1 VSFLKKIWTDRVSA
15 HPNRRI
21 LTNEDSTTNVV
32 TVARYEGIISQQ
44 GDAFSATNMNDLED
58 RIENGMEELS
68 VDLDEINNNLSN
80 VESTTHSVTINNVNF
95 GTLVEKR
102 VGKVVTITFS
112 GGGSFTNTTVS
123 TTYTICTLT
132 NKALIDT
139 FFLGTINAGIGN
151 QSYAFMSV
159 TATGKV
165 TFVSPDTLSSTRTLK
180 FSCTYL
186 CE

>member
-58 RIENGMEELS
+58 RVEAEFN
-68 VDLDEINNNLSN
+68 EINSSLST
-80 VESTTHSVTINNVNF
+80 VESTTHVVTINNVNF

-102 VGKVVTITFS
+102 VGKVVTISFS
-112 GGGSFTNTTVS
+112 GGGSFANITGI

-132 NKALIDT
+132 NKALINT
-139 FFLGTINAGIGN
+139 FFLGTINSGLDN
-151 QSYAFMSV
+151 QSYAFMNV
-159 TATGKV
+159 TTAGKV
-165 TFVSPDTLSSTRTLK
+165 TFVLPDTLFSTRTLK